1 MESGPAPVG
10 VVGVL
15 MGAIGT
21 FALFSEVSECDWERL
36 VRYCGM
42 WGVFMY

>member
-1 MESGPAPVG
+1 MEGGPAPVG
-10 VVGVL
+10 AVGVL

-21 FALFSEVSECDWERL
+21 FALFSELSERDWERL
-36 VRYCGM
+36 VRYYGM

>member
-1 MESGPAPVG
+1 MEGGPAPVG
-10 VVGVL
+10 AVGVL
-15 MGAIGT
+15 MGAVGT